1 MADGTFKIV
10 QMGPRGCVTTL
21 EHLLCM
27 DFHEVFFEHL
37 LCMDIHEVLYRKVLL
52 ALKRSLTV
60 LPYHIIQTLKLVS
73 ELDGILWVTQSLMFW
88 WPTKHDV
95 NWHSSFSAKHEEKWC
110 EPTCRL
116 FTGVVCHASC
126 SEMIFP
132 LVVVV
137 VLNGC

>member
-10 QMGPRGCVTTL
+10 QMGPRGCGTTL
-21 EHLLCM
+21 EHLLFM
-27 DFHEVFFEHL
+27 DFHEVFLSTFCVWI
-37 LCMDIHEVLYRKVLL
+37 CMKCFIIMFLL
-52 ALKRSLTV
+52 ALKRSLAV
-60 LPYHIIQTLKLVS
+60 LPYRIIRTLKLVS
-73 ELDGILWVTQSLMFW
+73 ELDGILWVTQSLIFW
-88 WPTKHDV
+88 WPTKHV

-116 FTGVVCHASC
+116 FTGVVCHASY

-137 VLNGC
+137 LNGC